1 MNIAL
6 LLLDAKKSHE
16 NLVDELR
23 VIFDRLDPEL
33 KSDRFDDKLERLVVP
48 FDLMLQYEMLHIA
61 LQSQS
66 KKRDFLIFI
75 RSMDVFSYDI
85 LRFGEEYAAVRPIDI
100 EISYEKCLHDDKE
113 ENERLLGILKAG
125 VTPLWE
131 DALAA
136 LTKSDLVIEKDVY
149 QILEDNLLRI
159 IDCFLMVDEEISD
172 TEIRQMMEGVRL
184 NMLAPIVE
192 ANEELFRR
200 SVK

>member
-100 EISYEKCLHDDKE
+100 EINYEKCLHDDKE

>member
-33 KSDRFDDKLERLVVP
+33 KSDRFDDKLERLLVP

-61 LQSQS
+61 LQSRS

-85 LRFGEEYAAVRPIDI
+85 LRFGEEYAAIRPIDI
-100 EISYEKCLHDDKE
+100 EISYEKCLHDGKE

-125 VTPLWE
+125 VAPLWE
-131 DALAA
+131 DALTA